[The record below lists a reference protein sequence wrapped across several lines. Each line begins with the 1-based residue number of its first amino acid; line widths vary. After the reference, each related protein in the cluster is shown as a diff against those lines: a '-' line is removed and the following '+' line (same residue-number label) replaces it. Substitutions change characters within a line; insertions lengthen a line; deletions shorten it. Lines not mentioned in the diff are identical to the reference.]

1 VNYLNQIVTS
11 KVGKKGA
18 VYIPKRIM
26 EQLGIREGDRV
37 LMKIENNKL
46 VMEFIPDPLSLALKI
61 RKWAKTTV
69 KEFERESEREQ
80 YELYSA

>member
-1 VNYLNQIVTS
+1 
-11 KVGKKGA
+11 
-18 VYIPKRIM
+18 M

>member
-1 VNYLNQIVTS
+1 MNQIVTS